1 MITDGTICPPR
12 RARLLLKGI
21 GPVYANQLV
30 QAFDEAA
37 FDTAEQSPERL
48 REVAGTGPKRAER
61 RPPSAWSAGC
71 VIDGDTIVVG
81 GVHVRLQGVAAPE
94 VAHPGQ
100 LQDEPGGPEMAP
112 PVTELPSW

>member
-1 MITDGTICPPR
+1 MKTDDTICPPR
-12 RARLLLKGI
+12 GARLLLKGI

-81 GVHVRLQGVAAPE
+81 GVHVRLEGMAAPA
-94 VAHPGQ
+94 VGHPGSPP
-100 LQDEPGGPEMAP
+100 DEPDGPEA
-112 PVTELPSW
+112 

>member
-1 MITDGTICPPR
+1 MQPVVRLVLVLVLVLGLLASSSMVAER
-12 RARLLLKGI
+12 LVSRAR
-21 GPVYANQLV
+21 
-30 QAFDEAA
+30 
-37 FDTAEQSPERL
+37 
-48 REVAGTGPKRAER
+48 
-61 RPPSAWSAGC
+61 